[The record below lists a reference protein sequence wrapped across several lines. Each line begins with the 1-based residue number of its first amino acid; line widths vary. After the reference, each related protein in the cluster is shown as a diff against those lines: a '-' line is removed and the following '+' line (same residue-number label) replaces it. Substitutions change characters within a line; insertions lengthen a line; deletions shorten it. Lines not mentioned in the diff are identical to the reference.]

1 MNFNVTVIATSM
13 PGACTTASRRTG
25 LLIPFMV
32 AMLTMHVF
40 APFAAANGMD
50 TCQDWSGF
58 CDDYNPTHDL
68 TQSQQDWINGTYDFK
83 LVDGNTIELDIVW
96 AIHEFDREKLG
107 FNNNPAIDDSLEDD
121 GLDSNDGAPADLL
134 RNFMDISLN
143 GPGTPTVR
151 DQLKSELDDAL
162 ETALETIGVV
172 TQQTTDYT
180 NEYIQQGT
188 TITCST
194 DPSTDSVHGG
204 ENSGLNNAFYP
215 PVCIGS
221 SFVLDLVNTNFS
233 LDSSGGLDIDRALE
247 GMLVMGAEVEA
258 DLTLLTLP
266 GTVGYYS
273 FTPPDYADIVAVSTD
288 GNGTLAARAGNPPYF
303 AGEWNV
309 SLLDAPSDADDV
321 ETPIT
326 VRLGHRDGSFGTNTV
341 SIPEGEK
348 AIDLS
353 VKLDLRDESAA
364 SIDFVAGISYLNNSI
379 MSDWGIS
386 LLNISESAT
395 LPLVTSDGIRLAYHN
410 GLVPLDSFTS
420 AFPINDIAN
429 GISDS
434 VGTEDTITMNPLYWV
449 SDSLADGLEGPGGLN
464 YTHSTGC
471 TEVAPP
477 GQDLH
482 YCLRGSSAMT
492 DQYPVYLRSTSQ
504 PFSASLLD
512 ILKNNFDD
520 GDLLEYVDVIQE
532 SDLRNL
538 FNSGISIESVLPG
551 DFLDSVIPD
560 DLPPA
565 ELTLEIVLP
574 NWVRTIDGEDSIILQ
589 KTLGETSDI
598 EISLAGTD
606 PYDWRNEI
614 RDEDMN
620 VVCTTVQRTCIS
632 SAIELDVS
640 ALRINEWSQSVSI
653 DFALDAEVS
662 IYRVIVPL
670 EEINQSGSTKINFEA
685 APSDL
690 VRVGLDIAGR
700 LAEPKT
706 FDNVGNICSDE
717 QDYSVCEE
725 NLSLIFTPQGLTD
738 FSVDVGEMITDFIHQ
753 SGAELPNE
761 EDSPFG
767 TVDLSGFEIKTK
779 VDGLTGLDQDIGDD
793 EPITLSVKIPKVEF
807 KLELDGNIGELLEG
821 NASSLEM
828 NFFANAFRGL
838 VVNPMVSAAEL
849 VGSSLTNGLVS
860 GSGITYPSPDGDATS
875 ISFNGNTSIAEEY
888 DLTLNGPVSIIL
900 PRGITIEDV
909 EDEGGYLTITE
920 VDGRQKITY
929 NIPDGE
935 FEDTI
940 SFRIQVSWLYLFMQ
954 FWVYPTFVV
963 LLLVLFIRRRR
974 RKKRLKKQRKAQESQ
989 QASKVAIGDS
999 EFADLKGFKS
1009 EGLHGELQQ
1018 FEDFSTNAPPPMIDL
1033 GDERFD

>member
-1 MNFNVTVIATSM
+1 
-13 PGACTTASRRTG
+13 
-25 LLIPFMV
+25 
-32 AMLTMHVF
+32 
-40 APFAAANGMD
+40 MD

-68 TQSQQDWINGTYDFK
+68 TQNQQDWINGTYDFK
-83 LVDGNTIELDIVW
+83 LIDGNTIELDIVW

-143 GPGTPTVR
+143 GPGTPTLR

-162 ETALETIGVV
+162 ETALDTIGVV

-188 TITCST
+188 TISCST
-194 DPSTDSVHGG
+194 DPSTDSVYGG
-204 ENSGLNNAFYP
+204 ENSGLNNAFFP

-221 SFVLDLVNTNFS
+221 SFVLDLINTNFS

-258 DLTLLTLP
+258 DFTLLTLP

-273 FTPPDYADIVAVSTD
+273 FTPPDYADIVDVSTNND
-288 GNGTLAARAGNPPYF
+288 GTLAARAGNPPYF
-303 AGEWNV
+303 AGEWKV
-309 SLLDAPSDADDV
+309 DLLDAADEE

-326 VRLGHRDGSFGTNTV
+326 VRLGHRDGSFGTDTV

-353 VKLDLRDESAA
+353 VTLDLRDESAA

-379 MSDWGIS
+379 MNDWGIS

-420 AFPINDIAN
+420 AFPINDIAS

-434 VGTEDTITMNPLYWV
+434 VGTDDTITMNPLYWV
-449 SDSLADGLEGPGGLN
+449 SDSLADGLEIPGGLN

-471 TEVAPP
+471 TEVASP
-477 GQDLH
+477 GQELH
-482 YCLRGSSAMT
+482 YCLRGTSAMT
-492 DQYPVYLRSTSQ
+492 SEYPVFLRSTSQ
-504 PFSASLLD
+504 PFSGSLLD
-512 ILKNNFDD
+512 LLKNNFDD
-520 GDLLEYVDVIQE
+520 SDLLEYVDVIQE

-551 DFLDSVIPD
+551 DFLDSVIPE

-565 ELTLEIVLP
+565 ELTLEIILP
-574 NWVRTIDGEDSIILQ
+574 NWVRTIDGNDSLVFQ
-589 KTLGETSDI
+589 KTLGVSSDI

-632 SAIELDVS
+632 SAIELDIS
-640 ALRINEWSQSVSI
+640 ALRINEWSQSVSM

-662 IYRVIVPL
+662 IYRVIIPL
-670 EEINQSGSTKINFEA
+670 EEINQSGSTKVNFEA

-690 VRVGLDIAGR
+690 VRVGLDIASR

-706 FDNVGNICSDE
+706 FDNIGNICSDE
-717 QDYSVCEE
+717 QDYSVCEK
-725 NLSLIFTPQGLTD
+725 NLSLIFTPEGLTD
-738 FSVDVGEMITDFIHQ
+738 FSVDIGEMITEFIQQ
-753 SGAELPNE
+753 SGAELPDV

-767 TVDLSGFEIKTK
+767 QVDLSGFEIKTK
-779 VDGLTGLDQDIGDD
+779 VDGLTGLDQNIGDD
-793 EPITLSVKIPKVEF
+793 EPITLSVKIPEVEF
-807 KLELDGNIGELLEG
+807 KLELDGDFGELMEG
-821 NASSLEM
+821 NSSSLEM

-838 VVNPMVSAAEL
+838 IVNPMVNAAEL
-849 VGSSLTNGLVS
+849 LGSSLTNGLVS
-860 GSGITYPSPDGDATS
+860 GSGITYPNPDGEATS
-875 ISFNGNTSIAEEY
+875 ISFSGNTSIAEEY
-888 DLTLNGPVSIIL
+888 NLTLNGPVSVIL

-920 VDGRQKITY
+920 VGGRQKITY

-963 LLLVLFIRRRR
+963 LLLGLFIRRRR
-974 RKKRLKKQRKAQESQ
+974 RKKRLKKQRKAQASQ

-1018 FEDFSTNAPPPMIDL
+1018 FEDFSTNSPPPMIDL

>member
-1 MNFNVTVIATSM
+1 
-13 PGACTTASRRTG
+13 
-25 LLIPFMV
+25 MV

-40 APFAAANGMD
+40 APFASANGMD

-68 TQSQQDWINGTYDFK
+68 TQTQQDWINGTYDFK

-134 RNFMDISLN
+134 RNFMDVSLN
-143 GPGTPTVR
+143 GPGTPTLR

-162 ETALETIGVV
+162 ETALESIGAV

-188 TITCST
+188 TMTCST
-194 DPSTDSVHGG
+194 DPSTDSVYGG
-204 ENSGLNNAFYP
+204 ESSGLNNAFFP
-215 PVCIGS
+215 PVCIQS
-221 SFVLDLVNTNFS
+221 SFVLDLINTNFS
-233 LDSSGGLDIDRALE
+233 LDSSGGLDLDRALE

-258 DLTLLTLP
+258 DFTLLTLP

-273 FTPPDYADIVAVSTD
+273 FTPPDYADIVEVSTNND
-288 GNGTLAARAGNPPYF
+288 GTLAARAGNPPYF
-303 AGEWNV
+303 AGEWKV
-309 SLLDAPSDADDV
+309 DLLDATDEE

-353 VKLDLRDESAA
+353 VTLDLRDESAA
-364 SIDFVAGISYLNNSI
+364 SIDFIAGISYLNDSI

-434 VGTEDTITMNPLYWV
+434 VGTDDTITMNPLYWV
-449 SDSLADGLEGPGGLN
+449 SDSIADGLDTPGGLN

-482 YCLRGSSAMT
+482 YCLRGTSAMT
-492 DQYPVYLRSTSQ
+492 NQYPVFLRSTSQ
-504 PFSASLLD
+504 PFSGSLLD

-520 GDLLEYVDVIQE
+520 GDLLEYVEVIQE

-551 DFLDSVIPD
+551 DFLDSVIPE

-565 ELTLEIVLP
+565 ELTLEIILP
-574 NWVRTIDGEDSIILQ
+574 NWVRTIDGNGSIILQ

-598 EISLAGTD
+598 ELSLAGTN

-640 ALRINEWSQSVSI
+640 AFRINEWSQSVSM

-670 EEINQSGSTKINFEA
+670 DEINQTGSTKVNFEA

-690 VRVGLDIAGR
+690 LRVGLDIASR
-700 LAEPKT
+700 LTEPKT
-706 FDNVGNICSDE
+706 FDNVGNICTDE

-725 NLSLIFTPQGLTD
+725 NLSLIFTPEGLTD
-738 FSVDVGEMITDFIHQ
+738 FSVDVGEMVTAFIQQ
-753 SGAELPNE
+753 SGAELSDLDN
-761 EDSPFG
+761 SPFG
-767 TVDLSGFEIKTK
+767 QVDLSGFEIKTK
-779 VDGLTGLDQDIGDD
+779 VDGLTGLDQDIGDE
-793 EPITLSVKIPKVEF
+793 EPITLSVKIPKLEF
-807 KLELDGNIGELLEG
+807 KLELDGNLGELAEG
-821 NASSLEM
+821 NSSSLEM

-838 VVNPMVSAAEL
+838 IVNPMVNAAEL
-849 VGSSLTNGLVS
+849 LGSSLTNGFVS
-860 GSGITYPSPDGDATS
+860 GSGITYPNPDGEAAS
-875 ISFNGNTSIAEEY
+875 ISFSFDSNFQFLWDEY
-888 DLTLNGPVSIIL
+888 DLPLYGPFSIIL
-900 PRGITIEDV
+900 PRGITLVDV
-909 EDEGGYLTITE
+909 QDEGGYLTITE

-940 SFRIQVSWLYLFMQ
+940 TFRIKVSWLYLFTQ
-954 FWVYPTFVV
+954 FWVYPTFIV
-963 LLLVLFIRRRR
+963 LLLGLFIRRFR
-974 RKKRLKKQRKAQESQ
+974 RKRRLKKQRKAQTSE

-999 EFADLKGFKS
+999 EFADLRGFKS

-1018 FEDFSTNAPPPMIDL
+1018 FEDFSNDALPPMIDL
-1033 GDERFD
+1033 DNEGFD